1 MNTSRIYIK
10 WLTIEVST
18 ILIIRIRNIKSNN
31 KIVRILYF
39 FISSISRLIIIII
52 ISLNFTQIFIFK
64 NNRTNFLLNLSIF
77 LKIGVF
83 PFCFWIIYIY
93 CLSSWNQ
100 ILIISTFIKF
110 IPIYFFS
117 SIIFITSNLILILYI
132 NNIFISLYTN
142 INFSLK
148 KLFGCSSIFN
158 SFFFIIIFYANKN
171 LFILLII
178 IYVSIFVALIFFLI
192 FIM

>member
-178 IYVSIFVALIFFLI
+178 IYVSIFVALIFF
-192 FIM
+192 